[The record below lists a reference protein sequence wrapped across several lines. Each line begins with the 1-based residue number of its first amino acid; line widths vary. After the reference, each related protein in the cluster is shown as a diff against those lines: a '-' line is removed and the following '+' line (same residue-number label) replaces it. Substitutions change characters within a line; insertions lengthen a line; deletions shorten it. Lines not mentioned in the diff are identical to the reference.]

1 MPNWKIDTRFNTPE
15 NASVLAFL
23 RDANPSAHSDVAE
36 ELLRSAEGIPCVAH
50 YCPDSQS
57 YAFVVLHLA
66 DSTII
71 GLAYGQSA
79 LAYRL
84 PHHLHAEACVQR
96 ACVAE
101 ELGHDWL
108 RFEPWSDA
116 EKLQESRRRLGH
128 WCRVATRE
136 MSGPK
141 GPTG

>member
-1 MPNWKIDTRFNTPE
+1 MRNWKVDTRFDTPA
-15 NASVLAFL
+15 NSSVLAFL
-23 RDANPSAHSDVAE
+23 RDTNPSAHSDVAE
-36 ELLRSAEGIPCVAH
+36 ELLRSAEGIPGVAH

-57 YAFVVLHLA
+57 YAFVILHLA

-71 GLAYGQSA
+71 GMAYGQSA

-84 PHHLHAEACVQR
+84 PHHLHAEACEQR
-96 ACVAE
+96 ACAAA
-101 ELGHDWL
+101 ELGPDWL

-116 EKLQESRRRLGH
+116 EKLQESRHRLSR
-128 WCRVATRE
+128 WCSVAAEE